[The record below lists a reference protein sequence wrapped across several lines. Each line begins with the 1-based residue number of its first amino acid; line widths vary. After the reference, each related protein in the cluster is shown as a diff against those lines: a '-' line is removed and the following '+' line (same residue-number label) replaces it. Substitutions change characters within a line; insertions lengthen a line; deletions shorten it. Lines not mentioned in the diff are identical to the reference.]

1 MKAISSD
8 NNRREMKTGRQMKK
22 RKQKTKANS
31 GKLLMTQTKAGV
43 EGDVSVGPFS
53 VLLVI

>member
-1 MKAISSD
+1 
-8 NNRREMKTGRQMKK
+8 MKK

-43 EGDVSVGPFS
+43 DGDVSVIWS
-53 VLLVI
+53 VLGISGLLSKQKAALNFNV